1 MKKLLFIIFLMVFS
15 FAITANAKK
24 PKVVWPKAVL
34 TLKDGTV
41 LNGYLQND
49 IHFMKKNIYFSETQ
63 NGKDVKY
70 KIVDIK
76 SLEVDNALQDGKKRI
91 FILIDDDPKFPFLA
105 TEVFK
110 GKHVTGYME
119 PFAFDNSTH
128 STSFTGIWTNITV
141 YLDCR
146 AYHYMVD
153 SGKPYRLWKNRCLA
167 GACHSMQRFIPPVVC
182 RYSEAFNSR
191 RTVFHLAYFFFQG
204 HTFQ

>member
-1 MKKLLFIIFLMVFS
+1 MKKLFFIIFLMVFS

-76 SLEVDNALQDGKKRI
+76 SLEVDNALQDGKKRT
-91 FILIDDDPKFPFLA
+91 FILIDEDPPTA
-105 TEVFK
+105 T
-110 GKHVTGYME
+110 
-119 PFAFDNSTH
+119 
-128 STSFTGIWTNITV
+128 
-141 YLDCR
+141 
-146 AYHYMVD
+146 
-153 SGKPYRLWKNRCLA
+153 
-167 GACHSMQRFIPPVVC
+167 
-182 RYSEAFNSR
+182 
-191 RTVFHLAYFFFQG
+191 
-204 HTFQ
+204 